1 MLWGCVRDSVSL
13 PGTNHTMC
21 PGGPELPLN
30 TMCNVGGRLRGL
42 LQEQPVAG
50 ENLALGSQGSQ
61 NRNLADSFW
70 ITCLC
75 NERLCAFKELSCA
88 SEAAQV

>member
-1 MLWGCVRDSVSL
+1 
-13 PGTNHTMC
+13 
-21 PGGPELPLN
+21 
-30 TMCNVGGRLRGL
+30 MCNVGGRLRGL